1 MFSVKKMEASSNMRV
16 MRFFLVF
23 LLFLVTVTA
32 VSPSLNDD
40 VLGLIVFKADIQD
53 PKGKLASWNEDD
65 ESACSGSWVGVKCN
79 ARSNRVVEV
88 NLNGFS
94 LSGRIGRGLQRLQF
108 LHRLYLANNNLTGSI
123 TPNIATIDNLRVL
136 DLSNNNLS
144 GVVPDDF
151 FRQCGSM
158 RVVSFAGNLFS
169 GNIPS
174 SLGSCSAV
182 ATIDLSGNQF
192 EGNVPK
198 EIWSLSGLRSLD
210 LSDNLLEGE
219 IPEGVEALKNLR
231 SVDLAR
237 NSFSGKIPY
246 GFGSC
251 LLLRSID
258 FGENSFSGSIPGDLK
273 DLVLC
278 GYFSLR
284 GNAFSGDVPEW
295 IGEMK
300 GLQTLDLSRN
310 RFSGSV
316 PNSLGKLWS
325 MKTLNL
331 SGNGFTGNLPE
342 SMVNCTNL
350 LALDVSQ
357 NSLSGDLPSWIFGSD
372 LEKVSMAD
380 NKMSVRV
387 KSPLYSSTEV
397 MVQSLQVLDLSHNAF
412 SGEISSAVSYLSSLQ
427 VLNLSYN
434 SLGGH
439 IPASIGDLRTCSSL
453 DLSYNKLNGSIPREI
468 GGALSLKELNLENN
482 FLIGKIP
489 ISIENCSSLTT
500 LILSKNK
507 LSGSIPAA
515 VAKLTNLK
523 TVDISVNNL
532 NGSLPKQLANLPN
545 LLTFNLSHNNLQGEL
560 PAGGF
565 FNTISPSAVAG
576 NPFLCGSIVNIKCP
590 VRLPKP
596 IVLNPNFSGDSD
608 PGSPTPMS
616 GHKRNILS
624 ISALI
629 AIGAAAF
636 IVIGVIGITVL
647 NLRVRSAASRSP
659 VALDFSAG
667 DDYSRSPTTD
677 ANSGKLVMFSGEPD
691 FSSGAHAL
699 LNKDC
704 ELGRGGFG
712 AVYQTVLGD
721 GRSVAIKKLTVSSLV
736 KSQEDFE
743 REVKKLGKVRHQN
756 LVELEGYYWT
766 SSLQLLI
773 YEFVSRGSLYKHLHE
788 GSGENFLSWNER
800 FHVILG
806 SAKALAHLHHSN
818 IIHYNIKSTNILID
832 SYGEPK
838 VGDYGLA
845 RLLPMLDRYVLSSK
859 IQSALGYMA
868 PEFACKTVKIT
879 EKCDVYG
886 FGVLVLEI
894 VTGKRPVEYMED
906 DVVVLCDM
914 VRGALDEGRV
924 EECIDERLLGKFPV
938 EEVIPVIKL
947 GLVCTSQVPSN
958 RPEMG
963 EVVTIL
969 ELIRCPSEGQEELLG

>member
-1 MFSVKKMEASSNMRV
+1 MSVMRV
-16 MRFFLVF
+16 YLLCLFF
-23 LLFLVTVTA
+23 LFLVTVTA
-32 VSPSLNDD
+32 VKAVNPSLNDD
-40 VLGLIVFKADIQD
+40 VLGLIVFKADIKD
-53 PKGKLASWNEDD
+53 PKGKLTSWNEDD
-65 ESACSGSWVGVKCN
+65 ESACGGSWVGVKCN
-79 ARSNRVVEV
+79 PRSNRVVEV

-108 LHRLYLANNNLTGSI
+108 LRRLYLANNNLTGTI
-123 TPNIATIDNLRVL
+123 NANIATIDNLRVL

-158 RVVSFAGNLFS
+158 RVVSLARNRFS
-169 GNIPS
+169 GNVPS
-174 SLGSCSAV
+174 SLGSCAAI
-182 ATIDLSGNQF
+182 ATIDLSFNQF
-192 EGNVPK
+192 SGNVPK
-198 EIWSLSGLRSLD
+198 GIWSLSGLRSLY

-219 IPEGVEALKNLR
+219 VPEGVEAMKNLR
-231 SVDLAR
+231 SINLAR
-237 NSFSGKIPY
+237 NSFSGKIPD

-258 FGENSFSGSIPGDLK
+258 FGDNSFSGSVPSDLK
-273 DLVLC
+273 ELVLC

-284 GNAFSGDVPEW
+284 GNAFSGDVPDW

-300 GLQTLDLSRN
+300 GLQTLDLSQN
-310 RFSGSV
+310 RFSGLV
-316 PNSLGKLWS
+316 PNSLGNIWS
-325 MKTLNL
+325 LKTLNL

-342 SMVNCTNL
+342 SMANCTNL

-357 NSLSGDLPSWIFGSD
+357 NSLSGNLPSWIFRSD
-372 LEKVSMAD
+372 LEKVMVVK
-380 NKMSVRV
+380 NRMSGRV
-387 KSPLYSSTEV
+387 KSPLYSLTEAS
-397 MVQSLQVLDLSHNAF
+397 VQSLQVLDLSHNAF
-412 SGEISSAVSYLSSLQ
+412 SGEITSAVSGLSSLQ

-439 IPASIGDLRTCSSL
+439 IPAAIGDLKTCSSL
-453 DLSYNKLNGSIPREI
+453 DLSYNKLNGSIPSEI
-468 GGALSLKELNLENN
+468 GGAVSLKELSLENN

-489 ISIENCSSLTT
+489 ISIENCTSLKT

-507 LSGSIPAA
+507 LSGSIPSA
-515 VAKLTNLK
+515 VASLTNLK
-523 TVDISVNNL
+523 TVDLSFNNL
-532 NGSLPKQLANLPN
+532 TGNLPKQLANLPN
-545 LLTFNLSHNNLQGEL
+545 LITFNLSHNNLKGEL

-565 FNTISPSAVAG
+565 FNTISPSSVSG
-576 NPFLCGSIVNIKCP
+576 NPFICGSVVNKKCP
-590 VRLPKP
+590 VKLPKP
-596 IVLNPNFSGDSD
+596 IVLNPTNFSPDSD
-608 PGSPTPMS
+608 PGSPTPTL

-647 NLRVRSAASRSP
+647 NLRVRSTTSRSP
-659 VALDFSAG
+659 AALAFSAG
-667 DDYSRSPTTD
+667 DEYSRSPTTD

-788 GSGENFLSWNER
+788 GSGESFLSWNER
-800 FHVILG
+800 FNVILG
-806 SAKALAHLHHSN
+806 TAKALSHLHHSN

-886 FGVLVLEI
+886 FGVLVLET

-924 EECIDERLLGKFPV
+924 EECIDERLQGKFPV

-969 ELIRCPSEGQEELLG
+969 ELIRCPSGSEGQEELSG